1 MKKLIILNLVLFVIG
16 CGSFN
21 EGKGELHY
29 YNTISHGQ
37 QLLDL
42 KKAHDKKIITK
53 SEYDT
58 LKTRIM
64 NNTIDIPKMMDE
76 LKDKSED

>member
-1 MKKLIILNLVLFVIG
+1 MKKLIILSLVLFVIG

-21 EGKGELHY
+21 EGKAELHY

-42 KKAHDKKIITK
+42 KKAYDKRIITK

-58 LKTRIM
+58 LKIRIM
-64 NNTIDIPKMMDE
+64 NNTIDITKMIDE
-76 LKDKSED
+76 FKDKSED

>member
-1 MKKLIILNLVLFVIG
+1 MKKLIILTLVLFPIS

-21 EGKGELHY
+21 YGKGELHY

-42 KKAHDKKIITK
+42 KEAYDKSIITK

-58 LKTRIM
+58 LKTRIIY
-64 NNTIDIPKMMDE
+64 NTIDILKMMDD
-76 LKDKSED
+76 LKEKSEE

>member
-1 MKKLIILNLVLFVIG
+1 MKKLIILSLVLFVIG

-21 EGKGELHY
+21 EGKGEFHY

-42 KKAHDKKIITK
+42 KKAYDKKIITK
-53 SEYDT
+53 SDYDT

>member
-1 MKKLIILNLVLFVIG
+1 MKKLIILTLVLFAIG

-21 EGKGELHY
+21 KRGELHY

-42 KKAHDKKIITK
+42 KEAYDKSIITK

-58 LKTRIM
+58 LKTRIIY
-64 NNTIDIPKMMDE
+64 NTIDILKMMDD
-76 LKDKSED
+76 LKEKSEE

>member
-1 MKKLIILNLVLFVIG
+1 MKIFSTIMLMLFIIS

-29 YNTISHGQ
+29 YNTISTGQ
-37 QLLDL
+37 QLIDL
-42 KKAHDKKIITK
+42 KNALDQKVINRL
-53 SEYDT
+53 EFDT

-64 NNTIDIPKMMDE
+64 SNSINASEIIND
-76 LKDKSED
+76 LKEK